1 MSYTKANME
10 KVAQN
15 KAKIKVLFLITKSNF
30 GGAQRYVYDLAT
42 NLDRTKFEPVVAL
55 GGSGALLTMLQ
66 NANIPTITLQEMQ
79 NSTSLKQAWR
89 SYQELLG
96 ILKSEKPDV
105 LHLNSSIAGL
115 VGAVAGRFA
124 RVPNII
130 FTAHGW
136 AFNEDRPLWQRI
148 AIKFFHYIT
157 VLLSLRTIAVSNA
170 IVSQMNWP
178 GAQRKMKVINPGRTI
193 GAMYDRNEAR
203 TKLIDIYPQLAASVS
218 AYWVTCVAELHPV
231 KRHTVLIDAFAK
243 RLQAEPNQIL
253 VLIGEGKMHATLETL
268 IKGRGLTNK
277 IFLLG
282 NVVDAARFLK
292 AFDVFVL
299 VSKSE
304 SYGYVLHEAGLAG
317 VPIVATN
324 VGGIPDIITHPYDG
338 ILIPPG
344 TSDNLVSALT
354 EIYQNKALAMER
366 AHTLQTKLEARTVTK
381 MTRQTESIYQVK

>member
-1 MSYTKANME
+1 ME
-10 KVAQN
+10 KTLQN

-30 GGAQRYVYDLAT
+30 GGAQRYVYDLAL
-42 NLDRTKFEPVVAL
+42 NLDKSKFESVVAL
-55 GGSGALLTMLQ
+55 GGNGALLTMLQ
-66 NANIPTITLQEMQ
+66 NANVHTITLREMQ

-89 SYQELLG
+89 SYTELLQT
-96 ILKSEKPDV
+96 LKSEKPDV

-136 AFNEDRPLWQRI
+136 AFNEDRPRWQRLI
-148 AIKFFHYIT
+148 IKFFHYVT
-157 VLLSLRTIAVSNA
+157 VLLSDRTIAVSNA

-178 GAQRKMKVINPGRTI
+178 GAQEKMKVINPGRTI

-203 TKLIDIYPQLAASVS
+203 TKLIDFYPQLAAFVS
-218 AYWVTCVAELHPV
+218 SYWVTCVAELHPV
-231 KRHTVLIDAFAK
+231 KRHSVLIDAFAQ
-243 RLQAEPNQIL
+243 RLQTEPNQSL
-253 VLIGEGKMHATLETL
+253 VLIGEGKMFSELEKL
-268 IKGRGLTNK
+268 IFERKLTDK

-292 AFDVFVL
+292 AFDMFVL

-317 VPIVATN
+317 VPIIATN
-324 VGGIPDIITHPYDG
+324 VGGIPDIITHPHEG
-338 ILIPPG
+338 LLIPPDS
-344 TSDNLVSALT
+344 TNNLVQALSET
-354 EIYQNKALAMER
+354 YKGKTLATER
-366 AHTLQTKLEARTVTK
+366 AQTLQTKLESRTVAK
-381 MTRQTESIYQVK
+381 MTRQIESLYQIR